1 MEKRSARGWKKK
13 EFPFL
18 FIFNWVS
25 SVCTFNI
32 TLREPKR
39 KAMESWH
46 LPPFQGLKSHLM
58 ALFWVLSKVVGLLRR
73 LDPIPYL
80 VKRQDATVTQT
91 TFYGVAGLKSL
102 ANHQLRLY
110 HTHKV
115 WCGVQMRAWLSVVR
129 PMSGLLTTLI
139 VSLLWCVKVDILGTS
154 CEEDLDWAYHPFEQ
168 FYLNYCAKFLYS
180 LFNTFILD
188 SSPQTL

>member
-1 MEKRSARGWKKK
+1 MEERSERGWKKK

-32 TLREPKR
+32 TLREPER

-46 LPPFQGLKSHLM
+46 LPPSQGLESRLM
-58 ALFWVLSKVVGLLRR
+58 ALFWVLSEVVGLLRR

-80 VKRQDATVTQT
+80 VKRQDTAVARI
-91 TFYGVAGLKSL
+91 TFYRVAGLKSL
-102 ANHQLRLY
+102 ANHRLRSY

-115 WCGVQMRAWLSVVR
+115 WCGGMDE
-129 PMSGLLTTLI
+129 GLIECSKVHEWFTDYFDSELVMVCKGGHLRDI
-139 VSLLWCVKVDILGTS
+139 MWGGYGSSLLSFQT
-154 CEEDLDWAYHPFEQ
+154 
-168 FYLNYCAKFLYS
+168 FLS
-180 LFNTFILD
+180 
-188 SSPQTL
+188 